1 MTETKFCKS
10 KSCRKPLHNDY
21 KYEKCEFCRAKKV
34 EKLKEKGATLGATV
48 GVVVSILGGL
58 LLKNGRGNDE

>member
-21 KYEKCEFCRAKKV
+21 KYKKCEKI
-34 EKLKEKGATLGATV
+34 EKLKEKGATVGATV
-48 GVVVSILGGL
+48 GVIVSILGL

>member
-21 KYEKCEFCRAKKV
+21 KYKKCEFCRAKKI
-34 EKLKEKGATLGATV
+34 ETLKEKGATVGATV
-48 GVVVSILGGL
+48 GVIVSILGL

>member
-21 KYEKCEFCRAKKV
+21 KYKKCEFCRAKKI
-34 EKLKEKGATLGATV
+34 EKLKEKGATVGATV
-48 GVVVSILGGL
+48 VVIVCILGL

>member
-21 KYEKCEFCRAKKV
+21 KYKKCEFCRAKKI
-34 EKLKEKGATLGATV
+34 EKLKEKGATV
-48 GVVVSILGGL
+48 GVIVSILGL

>member
-1 MTETKFCKS
+1 MTETKYCKS

-21 KYEKCEFCRAKKV
+21 KYKKCEFCRAKKV
-34 EKLKEKGATLGATV
+34 EKLKERGVTLGATV
-48 GVVVSILGGL
+48 GVIVSILGGL

>member
-21 KYEKCEFCRAKKV
+21 KYKKCEFCRAKKI
-34 EKLKEKGATLGATV
+34 EKLKENGATVGATV
-48 GVVVSILGGL
+48 GVIVSILGL

>member
-21 KYEKCEFCRAKKV
+21 KYKKCEFCRAKKI
-34 EKLKEKGATLGATV
+34 EKLKEKGATVGATV
-48 GVVVSILGGL
+48 GVIVSILGL